1 MRVTSDLTQTWPVT
15 DDGVLAAADRNM
27 VTAWLGIVSV
37 APSPG
42 IAEEDGLLLLRSGV
56 PVSLF
61 NPAFVTAAPADP
73 AATVDKIVEH
83 YKAHAL
89 PFVLYFRDEVAPNVA
104 GPAEAAGLVEHFRP
118 PLMVLDPIPGEA
130 AQAKPDNLRIST
142 LDESN
147 LDGYGS
153 VLSEGFG
160 MPRDI
165 VEQILGTSLLRVDG
179 LTGFLG
185 TIDGEPVGTSGL
197 FDAHGLAGVY
207 NVATVPAA
215 RGKGV
220 GAALTWAAALAGA
233 ATGASVSVLQAS
245 EAGMPVYER
254 MGYRTATRYRQFE
267 RATA

>member
-1 MRVTSDLTQTWPVT
+1 VTRDLTQTWQMT
-15 DDGVLAAADRNM
+15 EDGVLAAADRNM
-27 VTAWLGIVSV
+27 VTAWLGTVSA

-42 IAEEDGLLLLRSGV
+42 IAEEDGLLLLRSGM
-56 PVSLF
+56 PVGLF
-61 NPAFVTAAPADP
+61 NPAFVTAPPADP
-73 AATVDKIVEH
+73 AETVERVVEH
-83 YKAHAL
+83 YKAHDL
-89 PFVLYFRDEVAPNVA
+89 PFVLYFRDEVAPDVA

-118 PLMVLDPIPGEA
+118 PLMVLDPIPPEPR
-130 AQAKPDNLRIST
+130 QPTPENLTIAT

-147 LDGYGS
+147 MDGYGS

-160 MPRDI
+160 IPREI
-165 VEQILGTSLLRVDG
+165 VDQLMGESLLRVAG
-179 LTGFLG
+179 FSGFLG

-220 GAALTWAAALAGA
+220 GAALTWAAARAGA
-233 ATGASVSVLQAS
+233 AKGASVSILQAS
-245 EAGMPVYER
+245 GAGVPVYER

-267 RATA
+267 PTA

>member
-1 MRVTSDLTQTWPVT
+1 
-15 DDGVLAAADRNM
+15 
-27 VTAWLGIVSV
+27 
-37 APSPG
+37 
-42 IAEEDGLLLLRSGV
+42 
-56 PVSLF
+56 
-61 NPAFVTAAPADP
+61 
-73 AATVDKIVEH
+73 
-83 YKAHAL
+83 
-89 PFVLYFRDEVAPNVA
+89 LYFRDEVAPAVA

-118 PLMVLDPIPGEA
+118 PLMVMDPIPPEA
-130 AQAKPDNLRIST
+130 AQPTPDDLTVTT

-160 MPRDI
+160 MPREI
-165 VEQILGTSLLRVDG
+165 VDQLMGRSLLAIDG
-179 LTGFLG
+179 FTGFLG

-233 ATGASVSVLQAS
+233 KQSGATVSVLQAS
-245 EAGMPVYER
+245 EAGIPVYER